1 MTELTSPCAC
11 VCLVASVVSDQL
23 LVTSRTVA
31 HQVPLSMGL
40 PQQEY
45 WNGLLCPLP
54 GDLPHPGIEPI
65 SPVSS
70 CTAGRFYTSEPPGMK
85 PCPTINSMGPGTE
98 CPASSQLCLCTWY
111 STWNE
116 LATQ

>member
-11 VCLVASVVSDQL
+11 LCLVASVVSDQL

-45 WNGLLCPLP
+45 WNGLLCPPP